1 MFFAFLLFTAKKQ
14 ICLLVFW
21 ENLQRTN
28 LLTVLSDL
36 YTNVKVYS
44 RGELGIWRI
53 GSAESTVKFR
63 SIFGLDKSKPNM
75 SRNLYMNLYVQ
86 QIFNQEPCKK
96 WFGDTTH
103 NICFSNALQERKTW
117 NFFLSDYI
125 LVDVRHFVGFLFR
138 PYGKKQFSRQFTFLE
153 VVLESLQ
160 STELATWHI
169 SWTFP
174 PSIWCLV
181 TWQAQ
186 CLARILVCV
195 FFWGFFC
202 V

>member
-1 MFFAFLLFTAKKQ
+1 M
-14 ICLLVFW
+14 
-21 ENLQRTN
+21 
-28 LLTVLSDL
+28 
-36 YTNVKVYS
+36 
-44 RGELGIWRI
+44 
-53 GSAESTVKFR
+53 
-63 SIFGLDKSKPNM
+63 IFGLDKSKPNM

-169 SWTFP
+169 SWTFS
-174 PSIWCLV
+174 PSIWSLV

-186 CLARILVCV
+186 CLTRILYLTFELRRRHRTTTKVK
-195 FFWGFFC
+195 GPPLRK
-202 V
+202 